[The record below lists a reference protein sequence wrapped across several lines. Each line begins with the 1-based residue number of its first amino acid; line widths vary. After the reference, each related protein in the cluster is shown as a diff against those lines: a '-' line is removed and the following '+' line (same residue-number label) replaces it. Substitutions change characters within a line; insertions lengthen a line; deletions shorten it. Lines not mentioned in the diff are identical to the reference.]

1 MIRPVLHGFA
11 PSVYTR
17 VARLVLA
24 EKRIPHDYVEV
35 NPFDPGRDPGLLALH
50 PFARV
55 PVLVHGDF
63 VLHETAAIARYL
75 DSFPGPA
82 LTPAEPRAAARMA
95 QVTGIVDAYGYW
107 PLVRQVYAQRVV
119 RPSEGL
125 TPDETEIAT
134 GLAAAAPV
142 LATLDRI
149 AAEGLVLSGAA
160 LTLADCHL
168 APMIGAFASAPEGA
182 EALSRHPALARWWGA
197 MVKRRSVVA
206 TAPDHGASP
215 DRKGLTVARPVPERA
230 P

>member
-1 MIRPVLHGFA
+1 VSRPVLHGFA

-35 NPFDPGRDPGLLALH
+35 NPFDPGLDPGFLVLH

-55 PVLVHGDF
+55 PVLVHGAF

-82 LTPAEPRAAARMA
+82 LTPSDPRAAARMV

-107 PLVRQVYAQRVV
+107 PLVRQVFAQRVF
-119 RPSEGL
+119 RPAEGL
-125 TPDETEIAT
+125 SPDEGEIAA
-134 GLAAAAPV
+134 GLAAAGPV
-142 LATLDRI
+142 LAALERI
-149 AAEGLVLSGAA
+149 AQEGLVLSGAH

-168 APMIGAFASAPEGA
+168 APMIGAFAAAPEGA

-197 MVKRRSVVA
+197 MAGRGSVVA
-206 TAPDHGASP
+206 TDPGFGAALE
-215 DRKGLTVARPVPERA
+215 RKGLTVARPMPERA